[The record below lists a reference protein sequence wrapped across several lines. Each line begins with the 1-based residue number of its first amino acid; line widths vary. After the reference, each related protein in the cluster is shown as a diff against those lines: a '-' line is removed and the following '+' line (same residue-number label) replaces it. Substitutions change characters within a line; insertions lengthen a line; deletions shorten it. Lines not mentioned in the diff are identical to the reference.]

1 MPTLELRNKIWDAQT
16 QIKTER
22 LKPQRS
28 NDFADLIESFANL
41 LIETGE
47 NEPDHQQKFETYW
60 SKEMKRRFRLSGFD
74 RVLPEDAFV
83 NFLLQFET
91 KSLLYPTDSKH
102 VIADFLNR
110 YTTKIGDGLQ
120 NAIPFQTD
128 ITELK
133 YDKDIF
139 APTMRLLSTMRNY
152 RDDGDEKT
160 QLAYDYF
167 NQNFDKRN
175 AQTAY
180 NSFNDSVQSLDLE
193 NTVKSAVY
201 LLISAIDKGLVP
213 FLQNAAHDLL
223 SSPDGLPDELPS
235 VKLYKQNETTIN

>member
-1 MPTLELRNKIWDAQT
+1 
-16 QIKTER
+16 
-22 LKPQRS
+22 
-28 NDFADLIESFANL
+28 
-41 LIETGE
+41 
-47 NEPDHQQKFETYW
+47 
-60 SKEMKRRFRLSGFD
+60 MKRRYKLSGFD

-91 KSLLYPTDSKH
+91 KSLLYPTDAKH

-120 NAIPFQTD
+120 NVVPFQTD
-128 ITELK
+128 IQELK

-139 APTMRLLSTMRNY
+139 APTMRLLSAMRSY
-152 RDDGDEKT
+152 HDDGDEKT
-160 QLAYDYF
+160 QLAYDYL

-180 NSFNDSVQSLDLE
+180 ISFSDSVQSLHLD

-201 LLISAIDKGLVP
+201 LLISAMDKGLIP
-213 FLQNAAHDLL
+213 FMENAAHDLL
-223 SSPDGLPDELPS
+223 SSPNGLPDELS
-235 VKLYKQNETTIN
+235 SIGFYKQNETNNQLPNPHLQSTSRKLLYTTQEQSPYSFSNTPFLRKNNSLSE